1 MRADTPRACNA
12 GHAQRGRYCKGAS
25 GARSG
30 AAKRL
35 QLMLWGALSC
45 PPQVRNEKARRFLS
59 QMKPKPAVSFAVRFP
74 RAHPSAVRLLERLLA
89 FDPNKRCG
97 VARRACALR

>member
-1 MRADTPRACNA
+1 MP
-12 GHAQRGRYCKGAS
+12 
-25 GARSG
+25 
-30 AAKRL
+30 
-35 QLMLWGALSC
+35 WGALSC

-97 VARRACALR
+97 VAPRACVRCGVAARIVADARAAACGGQPRRG